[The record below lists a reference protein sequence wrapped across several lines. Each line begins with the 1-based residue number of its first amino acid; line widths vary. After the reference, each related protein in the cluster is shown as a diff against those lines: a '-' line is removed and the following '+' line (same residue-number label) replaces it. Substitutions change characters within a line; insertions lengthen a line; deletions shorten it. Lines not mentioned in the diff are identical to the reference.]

1 PCAEP
6 ITGRLTAATTCRAG
20 RRRPYFLLGALPFGV
35 GFAALWWTPPLA
47 SQTALFAYYTAAYV
61 LVSLA
66 MTVLSVPYLALIPE
80 MALGYDAR
88 TALNTYR
95 AAGAIIGTLA
105 AVGIR
110 PVAEALGGG
119 AQGFLAAGCLYGLG
133 LSAPW
138 LLVHRVSFERPEFQ
152 KRGAQAGD
160 GEGRG
165 PGFPH
170 PPLPPPALPLLFC

>member
-1 PCAEP
+1 PTPTWAP
-6 ITGRLTAATTCRAG
+6 SRTATPGAPAGGAPTSSSAPSPSASASRRSGG
-20 RRRPYFLLGALPFGV
+20 RRRSPPRPRSSPTPRGPTFWGARAVRSG
-35 GFAALWWTPPLA
+35 
-47 SQTALFAYYTAAYV
+47 
-61 LVSLA
+61 
-66 MTVLSVPYLALIPE
+66 PYLALSPE